1 VLSALNWRVSIP
13 ATTASRLK
21 NQLDCLPILLQG
33 LKEGALENSPAGGK
47 WSARENLA
55 HLARYHQIF
64 SGRLDRIL
72 REDRPAISRYA
83 AEEDAAWPLWATLP
97 SGEVLSRLAALRAE
111 LMERVEGLSNS
122 ELARTGVHSRLGEM
136 TIVEWLEFFLLHEA
150 HHLMLVLQRS
160 RQFTP

>member
-1 VLSALNWRVSIP
+1 VKIP

-33 LKEGALENSPAGGK
+33 LKDGALDNQPVPGK

-64 SGRLDRIL
+64 LERVERIL
-72 REDRPAISRYA
+72 AEDRPVLLRYA
-83 AEEDAAWPLWATLP
+83 AEEDTDWPHWTTLP
-97 SGEVLSRLAALRAE
+97 SGEVLSRLARLRAQ
-111 LMERVEGLSNS
+111 LVERVDGLSS
-122 ELARTGVHSRLGEM
+122 DELARTGVHSRFGEM
-136 TIVEWLEFFLLHEA
+136 TLVEWLEFFLLHEG

>member
-1 VLSALNWRVSIP
+1 VSIP

-21 NQLDCLPILLQG
+21 NQLDCLPILIQG
-33 LKEGALENSPAGGK
+33 LKDGALENRPIPGK

-64 SGRLDRIL
+64 LERVERIL
-72 REDRPAISRYA
+72 AENRPALPRYA
-83 AEEDAAWPLWATLP
+83 QEEDAGWPPWTTLP
-97 SGEVLSRLAALRAE
+97 AGEVLSRLAALRAQ
-111 LMERVEGLSNS
+111 LVKRVEGLSSS
-122 ELARTGVHSRLGEM
+122 ELARTGVHSRFGEM
-136 TIVEWLEFFLLHEA
+136 TLVEWLEFFLLHEG

>member
-1 VLSALNWRVSIP
+1 VKIP

-33 LKEGALENSPAGGK
+33 LKDGALDNQPVPGK
-47 WSARENLA
+47 WSARQNLA

-64 SGRLDRIL
+64 LERVERIL
-72 REDRPAISRYA
+72 AEDRPVLLRYA
-83 AEEDAAWPLWATLP
+83 AEEDTDWPHWTTLP
-97 SGEVLSRLAALRAE
+97 SGEVLSRLARLRAQ
-111 LMERVEGLSNS
+111 LVERVDGLSS
-122 ELARTGVHSRLGEM
+122 DELARTGVHSRFGEM
-136 TIVEWLEFFLLHEA
+136 TLVEWLEFFLLHEG